1 MFYWILLALAIIAE
15 ITGTL
20 SMKWASISG
29 GHTGFILML
38 AMIALSYIF
47 LAFAVKKIA
56 LGVAYALWEG
66 IGILLITLF
75 SVLLFD
81 ESLSLLKIA
90 GLTTLVVGI
99 VLIKSGTQKKR
110 RRSRRWLMQ
119 QFEWIHAIWLAIAI
133 VLEII
138 ANVFLKFSDGFRR
151 KVYGILSL
159 AAVLGAFSALSQA
172 VKGIDLSV
180 AYALWGGFGIA
191 ATIAAGWVLFGQ
203 RLNNK
208 GWAGVILLV
217 AGMVLIKLA

>member
-1 MFYWILLALAIIAE
+1 
-15 ITGTL
+15 
-20 SMKWASISG
+20 
-29 GHTGFILML
+29 
-38 AMIALSYIF
+38 
-47 LAFAVKKIA
+47 
-56 LGVAYALWEG
+56 
-66 IGILLITLF
+66 
-75 SVLLFD
+75 
-81 ESLSLLKIA
+81 
-90 GLTTLVVGI
+90 
-99 VLIKSGTQKKR
+99 
-110 RRSRRWLMQ
+110 MQ
-119 QFEWIHAIWLAIAI
+119 QFEWIHAAWLAIAI

-138 ANVFLKFSDGFRR
+138 ANVFLKFSD
-151 KVYGILSL
+151 GILSL

>member
-1 MFYWILLALAIIAE
+1 
-15 ITGTL
+15 
-20 SMKWASISG
+20 
-29 GHTGFILML
+29 
-38 AMIALSYIF
+38 
-47 LAFAVKKIA
+47 
-56 LGVAYALWEG
+56 
-66 IGILLITLF
+66 LLITLF

-119 QFEWIHAIWLAIAI
+119 QFEWIHAAWLAIAI